1 MDSEDSNTEEIAIGV
16 VCVVLFI
23 CLMVF
28 LYLKCQKT
36 SPKEQLFQAA
46 EKGDLKTFS
55 KCVDTLQEVNPT
67 FDQGYG
73 ITTPLHKAVY
83 YGQLAI
89 CEIILNQVYQVILN
103 LCLKRNNF

>member
-1 MDSEDSNTEEIAIGV
+1 MDLEDNNTEEIVIGLI
-16 VCVVLFI
+16 CVVIFI

-28 LYLKCQKT
+28 LYFKCRNN

-55 KCVDTLQEVNPT
+55 KCVDKLQTVNPT

-89 CEIILNQVYQVILN
+89 CEIILNKVYQVI
-103 LCLKRNNF
+103 